1 MKTLGDFI
9 HVTRGFLSH
18 DVCDQIVTEY
28 CDEGFIRGQHPTG
41 LEQRRLSELN
51 ISDQSVINH
60 KNAAHR
66 QELDNLVHSEIA
78 NVLKKYPDIIIQSD
92 SGYSLRKMD
101 IGDYYKQHTD
111 QSAQGIGASWKLTAS
126 IVLNDDFGGGDF
138 CFFDRELC
146 YTLKKGDCLT
156 FPANFM
162 YPHEVREIT
171 SGTRFALVTWFY

>member
-1 MKTLGDFI
+1 MKNLSDFI

-18 DVCDQIVTEY
+18 DTCDQIVSEY
-28 CDEGFIRGQHPTG
+28 CNEGFIRGQHHVG
-41 LEQRRLSELN
+41 LERRRLSELN
-51 ISDQSVINH
+51 ISDQSVISQ
-60 KNAAHR
+60 KNTAHR
-66 QELDNLVHSEIA
+66 QQLDDLMFSKIGS
-78 NVLKKYPDIIIQSD
+78 VLKRYPDIIVQND

-101 IGDYYKQHTD
+101 TGDYYKQHID
-111 QSAQGIGASWKLTAS
+111 EGASGTAPSWKLTAS
-126 IVLNDDFGGGDF
+126 IVLNDDFEGGDF